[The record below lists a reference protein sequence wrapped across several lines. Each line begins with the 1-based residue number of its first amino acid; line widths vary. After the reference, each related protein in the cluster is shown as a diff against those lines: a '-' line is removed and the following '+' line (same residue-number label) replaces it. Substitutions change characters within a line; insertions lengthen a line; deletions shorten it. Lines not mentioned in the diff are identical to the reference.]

1 MTDLFCT
8 TQWTQVLAAKGN
20 TPESRQALS
29 DLCAAYY
36 APVVAF
42 LSRSTRNE
50 DQARDL
56 AHEFFA
62 RILGRH
68 RLDGADPER
77 GRFRTYLLG
86 AIKHFLAK
94 QRASAACE
102 KRGARFLH
110 EPIPAASDTSP
121 GLDIPD
127 TTALP
132 PDDHFDREWALNV
145 LQRGLAALEQETEAA
160 GAGAQFHALK
170 PWLTGDRPD
179 LTQAEAARELNMSE
193 GAVRV
198 AVYRLRRRFRDLVK
212 AEVSQTVDPTGTVD
226 DELRHLLDV
235 LSRPHH

>member
-1 MTDLFCT
+1 MTDRFRT
-8 TQWTQVLAAKGN
+8 TQWAQVLAARGN

-42 LSRSTRNE
+42 LSRSTQNE
-50 DQARDL
+50 DQAREL

-62 RILGRH
+62 GILGRH
-68 RLDGADPER
+68 RLDGADPNR

-86 AIKHFLAK
+86 AIKHFLAN
-94 QRASAACE
+94 QRVAALCE
-102 KRGARFLH
+102 KRGAQIPH
-110 EPIPAASDTSP
+110 QPIPTTSDTSP

-127 TTALP
+127 PTALP
-132 PDDHFDREWALNV
+132 PDDQFDHEWALNV
-145 LQRGLAALEQETEAA
+145 LQRGLVALERETEAA
-160 GAGAQFHALK
+160 GTATQFHTLK

-198 AVYRLRRRFRDLVK
+198 AIYRLRRRFRDLVK
-212 AEVSQTVDPTGTVD
+212 AEVSQTVDPTRTVD

-235 LSRPHH
+235 LSRPHR